1 MNRIVLLVTGA
12 AIPLALSLLR
22 FVPFPASLVSKVH
35 AYLIDPP
42 LLGTRHSVPV
52 LGLAITPTRGQA
64 LFILYLIAVNVIL
77 SAVGISSR
85 QPHSWYP
92 SGVTEEIINYVAN
105 RAGVLSFANL
115 PLLILYSGRN
125 NVLLWLTNW
134 SHATFLLLHRWV
146 AVLCVLQACL
156 HSVLWLHLHVA
167 FYHDHNEVAAI
178 PYWYWGIIATVALSL
193 MLPLSILPLRQKMY
207 EFFHAAH
214 IVLAILTIVGCWYH
228 IIYRYKRQW
237 GYETWVLVAIA
248 VWAFEWVFRA
258 ARVARNGVKR
268 AYITRVDDDYLRID
282 VPGVECRGHAYFYFP
297 TVSWRVWE
305 SHPFSIAGSIT
316 TPSRAAVS
324 DLPSPS
330 PEDVKGAEVGTKTAI
345 AASSSSDSADVHTVQ
360 TATAGITLFVRIH
373 SGITSHLASH
383 AGSATGIPILI
394 ESSYGGESKLYPD
407 GGHASPS
414 AAFPNLVVVAGGVG
428 ITAVLPVVSEAQSL
442 YKPLGTTRLYW
453 GVREQAKGLVRS
465 VQHILAD
472 DGTTTVAEIGQRAR
486 WGDVDVQISI
496 GERFDL
502 RSIIEADVS
511 ALNGGTTVV
520 VCGPA
525 GMADEVRTIV
535 AGLGRHGATVRLVE
549 ESFAW

>member
-1 MNRIVLLVTGA
+1 M
-12 AIPLALSLLR
+12 SLLR
-22 FVPFPASLVSKVH
+22 FVPFPASLVSKIH

-42 LLGTRHSVPV
+42 VFGKHHSAPILG
-52 LGLAITPTRGQA
+52 LGLAPTRGQA
-64 LFILYLIAVNVIL
+64 LFILYLIVVNVIL
-77 SAVGISSR
+77 SAVGINSR

-134 SHATFLLLHRWV
+134 SHSTFLLLHRWV
-146 AVLCVLQACL
+146 AVICVLQACL

-167 FYHDHNEVAAI
+167 YYDDHNEVAAE
-178 PYWYWGIIATVALSL
+178 PYWYWGIIGTVALSV
-193 MLPLSILPLRQKMY
+193 MLPLSILPLRQKLY

-228 IIYRYKRQW
+228 IIYRYVHQW
-237 GYETWVLVAIA
+237 GYENWVLVAIA
-248 VWAFEWVFRA
+248 VWAFEWVLRA

-268 AYITRVDDDYLRID
+268 AYVTRVDEDYLRID

-297 TVSWRVWE
+297 SLSWRVWE
-305 SHPFSIAGSIT
+305 SHPFSIAGSIA
-316 TPSRAAVS
+316 PPAGGVVS
-324 DLPSPS
+324 DLPTPS
-330 PEDVKGAEVGTKTAI
+330 PENEKDAGLASKTIVAP
-345 AASSSSDSADVHTVQ
+345 SSSSDLAEVNMAPNGST
-360 TATAGITLFVRIH
+360 GITIFVRIH
-373 SGITSHLASH
+373 KGITSHLASR
-383 AGSATGIPILI
+383 AGSAAGIPVLI
-394 ESSYGGESKLYPD
+394 ESSYGQESKLYPD

-414 AAFPNLVVVAGGVG
+414 ADYPNLVVIAGGVG
-428 ITAVLPVVSEAQSL
+428 ITTLLPIISEAQSL
-442 YKPLGTTRLYW
+442 YKPLGSTKLYW

-465 VQHILAD
+465 VQHMLAD
-472 DGTTTVAEIGQRAR
+472 DNSTTAEIGQHAR
-486 WGDVDVQISI
+486 WGDVDVQISV
-496 GERFDL
+496 GDRFDL
-502 RSIIEADVS
+502 RSVIETDVS

-525 GMADEVRTIV
+525 GMADEVRNIV